1 MDEPSGSGIVPHAI
15 DEHSAVLTMLAS
27 DSWQKRLDEAR
38 KARETVLAQR
48 GGAPDL
54 PARLRSVAP
63 YLSGSPAVGRAP
75 QMPSP
80 VPPTPESAGAE
91 DPEAE
96 EEFPEFFPDAEDP
109 PPVLRQAPAATTPY
123 PWAHVPPVGPARAAE
138 PARPVA
144 HAAAAPEPAPQ
155 RHQIRI
161 AAGFGLGL
169 AAGVAATSLVWL
181 MTGKTAEPVFQTGAA
196 IPAGPVPGPER
207 VAFITAAPATVRLSA
222 ASLPP
227 TVTSVL
233 VSATGLPGLPPSD
246 PGIPKIQP
254 VAGLADL
261 SGLPGKPAPQVADL
275 PHLPDTGPA
284 LRPALQVSVPDLS
297 FASAPEKLTMLPAS
311 FARPAPQKDRAAA
324 EARLPDPAPSAV
336 EPPPDPP
343 QATMPDPI
351 TAALPSVPP
360 GAIELQRINVMAP
373 ETVGA
378 AELTSRIDSLQDAG
392 FTLGETNRVSFKVR
406 ESHVRFY
413 HDGDKALAEAL
424 ATQIDGEARDF
435 TASDITP
442 PNGQIELWLEGGGQT
457 QTATRPAR
465 KAARPQA
472 AHAAAKDRKSQSEDG
487 AIRALRDKIVRQ
499 LQKGEHL

>member
-1 MDEPSGSGIVPHAI
+1 MDEPSGSGIVPDAI
-15 DEHSAVLTMLAS
+15 DEHSAVMTMLAS

-48 GGAPDL
+48 GVTPDL

-63 YLSGSPAVGRAP
+63 HLSGPPAVGRAP

-80 VPPTPESAGAE
+80 VPPKSEGAGAE

-109 PPVLRQAPAATTPY
+109 PPVLRQEPAATPY
-123 PWAHVPPVGPARAAE
+123 PWVHVPPVGPARTAE
-138 PARPVA
+138 PARPAARMVA
-144 HAAAAPEPAPQ
+144 PPEPAPQ
-155 RHQIRI
+155 RRQIRV

-181 MTGKTAEPVFQTGAA
+181 MTGKTDEPVIQTGAV
-196 IPAGPVPGPER
+196 IPAGPALGPES
-207 VAFITAAPATVRLSA
+207 VAFSTAPPSVRVSA
-222 ASLPP
+222 ASPP
-227 TVTSVL
+227 PAVTSVL

-246 PGIPKIQP
+246 PGIAKIQP
-254 VAGLADL
+254 LASLAGL
-261 SGLPGKPAPQVADL
+261 SGLPGKPAPPVADL

-284 LRPALQVSVPDLS
+284 LRPALQVSVPDLP
-297 FASAPEKLTMLPAS
+297 FASVPEKLTILPAS

-324 EARLPDPAPSAV
+324 ETRLPDPAPSAV
-336 EPPPDPP
+336 EPPPGPP
-343 QATMPDPI
+343 QATLPDPI
-351 TAALPSVPP
+351 TAARPLVPP
-360 GAIELQRINVMAP
+360 GAIGPQRINVMAP

-378 AELTSRIDSLQDAG
+378 AELTSTIDSLQDAG
-392 FTLGETNRVSFKVR
+392 FTLGETDRVSFKVR

-413 HDGDKALAEAL
+413 HDGDKAQAEAL
-424 ATQIDGEARDF
+424 AAQIDGEARDF

-457 QTATRPAR
+457 QAATKPAR

-472 AHAAAKDRKSQSEDG
+472 ARAAAKDRKSQSEDG
-487 AIRALRDKIVRQ
+487 AIRALRDKIVLQ

>member
-1 MDEPSGSGIVPHAI
+1 MDEPSGNGIVPDAI

-63 YLSGSPAVGRAP
+63 HLSGSPAVGRAP
-75 QMPSP
+75 QMQSP

-109 PPVLRQAPAATTPY
+109 PPVLRQEPAATPY

-144 HAAAAPEPAPQ
+144 HAAAASEPAPQ
-155 RHQIRI
+155 RRQIRI

-196 IPAGPVPGPER
+196 IPAGPVLGPES
-207 VAFITAAPATVRLSA
+207 VAFTTAAPPTVRLSA

-254 VAGLADL
+254 VASLADL
-261 SGLPGKPAPQVADL
+261 SGLPRKPAPAVADL

-311 FARPAPQKDRAAA
+311 FARPTPQKGRAAA
-324 EARLPDPAPSAV
+324 ETRLPDPAPSAA
-336 EPPPDPP
+336 EPPPGPP
-343 QATMPDPI
+343 QATLPDPI

-360 GAIELQRINVMAP
+360 GAIGPQRINVMAP

-392 FTLGETNRVSFKVR
+392 FPLGETDRVSFKVR

-424 ATQIDGEARDF
+424 AAQIDGEARDF
-435 TASDITP
+435 TTSDISP
-442 PNGQIELWLEGGGQT
+442 PDGQIELWLEGGGQT
-457 QTATRPAR
+457 QAETRPAR
-465 KAARPQA
+465 TAARPQA
-472 AHAAAKDRKSQSEDG
+472 ARAAAKDRKSQSEDG